1 MSAFLIPI
9 TTALPM
15 NLTLDNR
22 DCHNSPVYRAESLCG
37 TRYYQWHDKG
47 DVQTHEEYIPPEKE
61 GIRRTLSRRWSQTWR
76 GSWGSRRSF
85 VSTATSSPEEGTIE
99 EWGGELTEKV
109 KRVSK
114 IRDWSQELD
123 EDDVYERPPDRDR
136 RTPETR
142 IIWAEEQRDI
152 GRHWRFI
159 SPTD

>member
-1 MSAFLIPI
+1 
-9 TTALPM
+9 M

-22 DCHNSPVYRAESLCG
+22 DCHHSPVFRAESLCG
-37 TRYYQWHDKG
+37 TRYYQWNDKG
-47 DVQTHEEYIPPEKE
+47 EVQTHEEYIPPEKE

-85 VSTATSSPEEGTIE
+85 VSTTTSSPEEDSIE

-109 KRVSK
+109 KRVSR
-114 IRDWSQELD
+114 IRDWSLELD
-123 EDDVYERPPDRDR
+123 EDDVYERPPDR
-136 RTPETR
+136 RTRETR